1 MNEVVARWRRL
12 ADGIPAVAFV
22 DSCLR
27 GISQVMFQNNPLT
40 GALILLAIA
49 VAAFSTGNGEV
60 LGGALLGVVVGTG
73 TALALRVDHDS
84 LRSGQFGFSP
94 LLTGIGVA
102 TFLQDNVA
110 MWCCLILGAA
120 GTTVVTLALN
130 RIFKKYGLTAFT
142 FPFVL
147 TTWVLLM
154 AAYQFSRLR
163 LETGN
168 APGLPG
174 ERAQTTSVFNADVAP
189 AISKGVSQVFLA
201 DSWIAGL
208 IILVALLINNRWAAI
223 WALVGSAVATL
234 VAIGFGVAETPL
246 EKGLYGFNAVLT
258 AIAIGS
264 VFYKPSWRV
273 AAYTVAGIVLTLFVG
288 EALTTVLTPLG
299 IPVLTGPFNIA
310 TWLLLLPQ
318 RRFAPV
324 PNHQP
329 VHKSIFSERQASD

>member
-12 ADGIPAVAFV
+12 ADGNPAVMFA
-22 DSCLR
+22 DACLR
-27 GISQVMFQNNPLT
+27 GISQVMFQNNPLS

-49 VAAFSTGNGEV
+49 VAAFSTGNGQV
-60 LGGALLGVVVGTG
+60 LGGAVLGVAVGTATAWLLGV
-73 TALALRVDHDS
+73 DHHS

-102 TFLQDNVA
+102 TFLQNNVA
-110 MWCCLILGAA
+110 MWFYLILGAA

-130 RIFKKYGLTAFT
+130 RVFKKYGLTAFT

-163 LETGN
+163 LDTGSP
-168 APGLPG
+168 PGLPG
-174 ERAQTTSVFNADVAP
+174 ERAQTVSAFSADLAP

-223 WALVGSAVATL
+223 WALAGSVVATF

-273 AAYTVAGIVLTLFVG
+273 AAYTVAGVVLTLFVG

-324 PNHQP
+324 PNHEP
-329 VHKSIFSERQASD
+329 IHRSIFSERQESD